1 MLGSAFARDASGRIV
16 VTLLVVFKAP
26 TLSSH
31 LNESRMFGKNKELVG
46 LHQRINPTILS
57 LADHVSQFG

>member
-46 LHQRINPTILS
+46 LHYGINPTIL
-57 LADHVSQFG
+57 F

>member
-1 MLGSAFARDASGRIV
+1 MPESALSREVSGRIM
-16 VTLLVVFKAP
+16 VTLLDVFKAP

-31 LNESRMFGKNKELVG
+31 LNESRMFGKNRELVG